1 MMTPRGYQIEAH
13 DATFREWETRR
24 ATLLEM
30 ATGTGKTVVFS
41 LIAQTLVKRGL
52 RVLILAHRD
61 ELILDER
68 KREALGH
75 LRMDEGERGHGWPFR
90 GAAARDVKALA
101 RRQ

>member
-41 LIAQTLVKRGL
+41 LIAASRPFNGDVRP
-52 RVLILAHRD
+52 A
-61 ELILDER
+61 
-68 KREALGH
+68 
-75 LRMDEGERGHGWPFR
+75 RMPKPS
-90 GAAARDVKALA
+90 AAC
-101 RRQ
+101 